1 MDSMKLIEFTSTSSL
16 ASSIDDRQ
24 ASKGTVTMMNSDAA
38 CRTSHHEIIKLL
50 QTDPK
55 LGLDEREIVRRRK
68 YYGHNDFEVDDDEP
82 MWKKYLG
89 QFKEPMILLLL
100 ASALISLLMKQYD
113 DALSITI
120 AIIIV
125 VTVAFI
131 QENRAEKEI
140 EALKKLVPPKCVCI
154 REGKTQQ
161 IFAKDLVPGDL
172 CMLDIGDRVPA
183 DLRLIEANDVSLDES
198 SFTGETKP
206 SVKTIEPI
214 DFGSRQ
220 TSISD
225 RKNIVFMGTHVLNG
239 NAKVGNERNEFIRDR
254 RSFLNREL

>member
-1 MDSMKLIEFTSTSSL
+1 
-16 ASSIDDRQ
+16 
-24 ASKGTVTMMNSDAA
+24 MMTFLSSDAA
-38 CRTSHHEIIKLL
+38 CRVTANEIVKLL
-50 QTDPK
+50 NTDAK
-55 LGLDEREIVRRRK
+55 LGLTENDIHGRRK
-68 YYGHNDFEVDDDEP
+68 YYGHNDFEIDDDEP

-100 ASALISLLMKQYD
+100 VSALISLLMRQYD

-140 EALKKLVPPKCVCI
+140 EALKRLVPPKCVCI
-154 REGKTQQ
+154 RDGKSQH
-161 IFAKDLVPGDL
+161 IFARDLVPGDL
-172 CMLDIGDRVPA
+172 CILDIGDRVPA
-183 DLRLIEANDVSLDES
+183 DLRLTEANDISIDES

-206 SVKTIEPI
+206 SLKTVEPVS
-214 DFGSRQ
+214 FGQRQ

-225 RKNIVFMGTHVLNG
+225 RKNIAFMGTHVLNG
-239 NAKVGNERNEFIRDR
+239 NAKVKSREDR
-254 RSFLNREL
+254 

>member
-1 MDSMKLIEFTSTSSL
+1 
-16 ASSIDDRQ
+16 
-24 ASKGTVTMMNSDAA
+24 MMTFLSSDAA
-38 CRTSHHEIIKLL
+38 CRVTSQEIIQIL
-50 QTDPK
+50 QTDAK
-55 LGLDEREIVRRRK
+55 LGLNGNEIQRRRK
-68 YYGHNDFEVDDDEP
+68 YYGYNDFEVDDDEP

-100 ASALISLLMKQYD
+100 ASALISLLMRQYD

-140 EALKKLVPPKCVCI
+140 EALRRLVPPKCVCI
-154 REGKTQQ
+154 REGKCHQ
-161 IFAKDLVPGDL
+161 IYARDLVPGDL
-172 CMLDIGDRVPA
+172 CILDIGDRVPA
-183 DLRLIEANDVSLDES
+183 DLRLTEANEMSTDES

-206 SVKTIEPI
+206 SIKTVEPMS
-214 DFGSRQ
+214 FGSRQ

-225 RKNIVFMGTHVLNG
+225 RRNIAFMGTHVLNG
-239 NAKVGNERNEFIRDR
+239 NAKVKKN
-254 RSFLNREL
+254 